1 MEKSIA
7 LDSATPSRHGTLRP
21 VDSPERLRLVAGW
34 LNDPGNAQ
42 WLDFGDGRQSVTP
55 EWLKMATQRGALALR
70 IFETDDGTPVAAAGL
85 GSINPHFKSATY
97 WVVLGDKRF
106 ARNGYATIATDAMLS
121 FGFDEL
127 GLLSINTW
135 IVEHNPS
142 VGVAR
147 NVGFKPAGRQRHCH
161 FIDGRPYDRLW
172 FDILASEHKEQ
183 RHARQP

>member
-1 MEKSIA
+1 MS
-7 LDSATPSRHGTLRP
+7 
-21 VDSPERLRLVAGW
+21 GW
-34 LNDPGNAQ
+34 LNDPGNAR

-55 EWLKMATQRGALALR
+55 EWLKMAIQRGALVLR

-85 GSINPHFKSATY
+85 GNINPHFKSATY

-106 ARNGYATIATDAMLS
+106 ARHGVATMATDGMLS
-121 FGFDEL
+121 VGFDEV

-172 FDILASEHKEQ
+172 FDILAFEHKEQ
-183 RHARQP
+183 RHARQS